1 MPENAHENSSRCAA
15 ATTRPTTTN
24 ASWRWLNVAPDLI
37 SKSVEKD
44 PAKKQELPDNHWPPG
59 DQILMRKWKSSRPV
73 KKTKVRSHVSTFLS
87 EAARDAVRFVPCV
100 AATSYLVLLLSLYFN
115 GPPPDETFRFHRL
128 LQSVESVEL
137 PIDFSPS
144 ILEMESLNSY
154 FIIKAADGRRPICQ
168 LPYLPAGISR
178 WRFILVLECRLA
190 FFFPYT
196 EHSSQT
202 LAVLSSVVSGN
213 TTGGAEDGVSS

>member
-44 PAKKQELPDNHWPPG
+44 PAKKQELPDNQWAPG

-73 KKTKVRSHVSTFLS
+73 KKTKVRSHVSTFFLS
-87 EAARDAVRFVPCV
+87 ETRDAAAVAGFVPCV
-100 AATSYLVLLLSLYFN
+100 ATEPLPIYVVLLLSLYFN

-137 PIDFSPS
+137 PIDYFSPS
-144 ILEMESLNSY
+144 ILERQQSSRLLYHQSRRRLVV
-154 FIIKAADGRRPICQ
+154 IIVVGGSATN
-168 LPYLPAGISR
+168 LP
-178 WRFILVLECRLA
+178 
-190 FFFPYT
+190 T
-196 EHSSQT
+196 
-202 LAVLSSVVSGN
+202 SVFANRNFKVANG
-213 TTGGAEDGVSS
+213 DLF